1 VSVQPTRGLRT
12 LLIDLDGTLTDN
24 FVGISRSIGHALAA
38 LGAPLDDLDSLRTC
52 VGPPLRHSFARL
64 LGDPD
69 AAAIERAIS
78 LYRER
83 FGDLGWAENTVYD
96 GMVETV
102 ATLAA
107 RGHVLHLCTSKP
119 QPYAQRIVERF
130 GFAQHLAGV
139 YGADLAGT
147 LDDKSKLVAHV
158 LSHEGLKA
166 SDCAMI
172 GDREHDIRAARNNGV
187 AAIGVLWGYGSR
199 AELEAAGA
207 DAIIEFPAA
216 LFAAIARLDAR
227 D

>member
-1 VSVQPTRGLRT
+1 
-12 LLIDLDGTLTDN
+12 
-24 FVGISRSIGHALAA
+24 
-38 LGAPLDDLDSLRTC
+38 
-52 VGPPLRHSFARL
+52 LRHSFARL